1 MNSFLNLKIG
11 TRLGAGF
18 AAVLLLLAGIAV
30 LGLNAMTDI
39 QTRLNGIVTGNN
51 VKVASVN
58 KMVRFCPTSPA
69 APVITILS
77 LDCIKRRTFWSALPL

>member
-18 AAVLLLLAGIAV
+18 AIVLLLLAGMAG

-39 QTRLNGIVTGNN
+39 QSRLNGIVTGNN
-51 VKVASVN
+51 VKVAAVN
-58 KMVRFCPTSPA
+58 RMADAIRDIA
-69 APVITILS
+69 ILDS
-77 LDCIKRRTFWSALPL
+77 NL